1 MPKKDYYNDP
11 TAPLAN
17 SLVVAVAA
25 FVANDLGEILMI
37 ERSDNGLWA
46 IPGGA
51 QDIGETTRDAVV
63 REVREETGID
73 IEVEGI
79 DGIYSDPR
87 HIIEYDNGEVRQEFS
102 IVFRAKPINGVT
114 TSSSES
120 RQVGWIPPNQLES
133 LNIHPSIRLRIAHA
147 LQNNSAPYL
156 S

>member
-51 QDIGETTRDAVV
+51 QDIGETTSDAVV

-102 IVFRAKPINGVT
+102 IVFRA
-114 TSSSES
+114 
-120 RQVGWIPPNQLES
+120 
-133 LNIHPSIRLRIAHA
+133 
-147 LQNNSAPYL
+147 
-156 S
+156 